1 MLNVYN
7 TTLVS
12 SWQAVDCLAV
22 PRAQEHTLTTTQ
34 NLKPFSESKIKISYF
49 DRLTSKEYL

>member
-34 NLKPFSESKIKISYF
+34 NPKTFLGVQNQDFIFRPVNK
-49 DRLTSKEYL
+49 